1 MKRILHRGGRPQLAV
16 LMLAGGLTAA
26 CSTYHPLDRGSD
38 VPWARPASGAGR
50 ADAHPVER
58 TTRRPQVAALAPG
71 EYRVQRGDR
80 LSTLARRYGVSVGA
94 LAAANQLEAPYV
106 IYVGQALRIPGRE
119 PNGREQDAREPP
131 LAIIGDRYVV
141 QRGDTL
147 SGIARRIDVS
157 MVQLAAANQITRPYE
172 LYAGQKLRIPGME
185 EVMIEPA
192 PPKVALPRAV
202 AGEAPPLSGEGFLWP
217 VNGKVVG
224 GFGPIGPGQR
234 RNGIDIAA
242 REGAPVLAAEDGI
255 VAYAGDGIRPLGRL
269 ILIRHADG
277 YITTYAHNAAL
288 LVDAGTAVERGQVI
302 ARVGASGDAAR
313 PMLHF
318 EIRRGRQPI
327 DPETVLVQEPTAVAS
342 TH

>member
-1 MKRILHRGGRPQLAV
+1 MKRLLHRGGRPGLPV
-16 LMLAGGLTAA
+16 LVLAGGLTAA

-38 VPWARPASGAGR
+38 VPWARPASWQGGAPAQVSER
-50 ADAHPVER
+50 A
-58 TTRRPQVAALAPG
+58 TRQPQVSVLALAPG
-71 EYRVQRGDR
+71 EHRVQPGDR

-94 LAAANQLEAPYV
+94 LAVANQLDAPYV
-106 IYVGQALRIPGRE
+106 IYVGQALRIPGRADD
-119 PNGREQDAREPP
+119 GREPP
-131 LAIIGDRYVV
+131 VAVIGDRYVV

-157 MVQLAAANQITRPYE
+157 MVQLAAANQISRPYE

-185 EVMIEPA
+185 EVVVEPA
-192 PPKVALPRAV
+192 PPKVALPRA
-202 AGEAPPLSGEGFLWP
+202 AGGKAPPLSGEGFLWP

-255 VAYAGDGIRPLGRL
+255 VAYAGEGIRTLGRL
-269 ILIRHADG
+269 ILIRHDEG

-288 LVDAGTAVERGQVI
+288 LVDAGTAVARGQAI
-302 ARVGASGDAAR
+302 ARVGASGDAPR

-327 DPETVLVQEPTAVAS
+327 DPETVLVREPTAVAS
-342 TH
+342 TQ